1 MTDVGSLRHRSAGS
15 SAAGTGR
22 PEIRTTLTTANDSTR
37 CGLVSAMPSSEV
49 RPSVRHVLH
58 GLSRE
63 IMLLVE
69 EATDTS
75 LLSACRHYGYYI
87 ANRAWELC
95 EKGLCGRHRRR
106 RRRNSENL
114 DVLSLSLQE
123 HPARCPP
130 DADSETR
137 TSRRLCW
144 DCWNAKV
151 AKEMT
156 SARRLGRD
164 RCPCRAFPSRRGDHA
179 QVPVLQTFGSCLRR
193 KKPAAQRRHD

>member
-1 MTDVGSLRHRSAGS
+1 
-15 SAAGTGR
+15 
-22 PEIRTTLTTANDSTR
+22 
-37 CGLVSAMPSSEV
+37 
-49 RPSVRHVLH
+49 
-58 GLSRE
+58 
-63 IMLLVE
+63 MLLVE

-87 ANRAWELC
+87 ANRGLGSYA
-95 EKGLCGRHRRR
+95 KQGLCGRHRRR

-137 TSRRLCW
+137 TARRLCW

-151 AKEMT
+151 AKEDDKR
-156 SARRLGRD
+156 AALGPEIVALVERFLRD
-164 RCPCRAFPSRRGDHA
+164 AETMRKCQFCKRSVLACGERSQLLSEGMIEVGSYGNAFVEYLYPNLS
-179 QVPVLQTFGSCLRR
+179 
-193 KKPAAQRRHD
+193 